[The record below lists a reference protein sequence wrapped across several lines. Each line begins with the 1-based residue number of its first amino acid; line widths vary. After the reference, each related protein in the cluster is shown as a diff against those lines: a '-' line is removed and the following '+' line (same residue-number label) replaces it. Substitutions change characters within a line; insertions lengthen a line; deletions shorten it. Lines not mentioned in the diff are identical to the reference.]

1 MNLAWLPVAL
11 ASGLAL
17 GAQPSVSIEV
27 DVLGA
32 SDQAPKTA
40 QAPDAAKVSTHLERD
55 LRTTLKF
62 KHYRELAKRDLA
74 VVLEATGEMTLP
86 NGGQLQLTPLSFD
99 PVKGMLELRVRNQ
112 KEHYDLDTE
121 YSIKNGG
128 TLFVT
133 AGPFEQEVLVVA
145 ITPRIH

>member
-1 MNLAWLPVAL
+1 MSLAWLPVVL

-17 GAQPSVSIEV
+17 GAEPSVSIEV

-40 QAPDAAKVSTHLERD
+40 QAPDAAKVSSHLERD

-74 VVLEATGEMTLP
+74 VALAATGEMTLP
-86 NGGQLQLTPLSFD
+86 NGGQLKLTPLSFD
-99 PVKGMLELRVRNQ
+99 PVKGMLELRVR
-112 KEHYDLDTE
+112 
-121 YSIKNGG
+121 
-128 TLFVT
+128 
-133 AGPFEQEVLVVA
+133 
-145 ITPRIH
+145 